1 MNRRNFLIAG
11 GAAGAFPF
19 FKAQAAPPPSK
30 CITMGFIGYGGRSSQ
45 LLPIFLHNESTRVL
59 AVCDVVADR
68 RAAAQSAVHQHY
80 GNQDCQAYRDFRE
93 MLARP
98 DIDALYIATGDRWH
112 AQLSIQAMQAGKD
125 VYCEKPI
132 SISMAESAAVV
143 AAAQRYHRIYQG
155 GVQRRGIG
163 NFKIAMQAALS
174 GKLGKIH
181 TVHAGMVPM
190 GRSARNNY
198 LAPEPQP
205 EIDKLDWNMWLGPA
219 PWRDYNKKYLHS
231 WHTEYD
237 FHGDLTEWGSHTV
250 DLCQLAVRRE
260 MTAPVRY
267 VPEGRT
273 LTAFYDDGLKLVM
286 RDHGFKNSCAV
297 RFEGDEGWIE
307 TDDSGQICTSHPN
320 LIEQRK
326 IKGEDWKKP
335 LGHTAQFID
344 CVKSRRTPD
353 APPDSLHFSH
363 LCCHAATIA
372 CHLNRELE
380 FDPVKACFTKDA
392 EANRLRNREHRA
404 PWYL

>member
-11 GAAGAFPF
+11 GAAGAFNILNAYAG
-19 FKAQAAPPPSK
+19 KAPSN
-30 CITMGFIGYGGRSSQ
+30 CVTMGFIGYGGRASQ
-45 LLPIFLHNESTRVL
+45 LLPIFLHNENTRVL
-59 AVCDVVADR
+59 AVCDVSEEKR
-68 RAAAQSAVHQHY
+68 TAARNVVHQHY
-80 GNQDCQAYRDFRE
+80 GNQDCKAYRDFRE

-112 AQLSIQAMQAGKD
+112 AQLAMLAMKAGKD

-143 AAAQRYHRIYQG
+143 DVAQRYHRIYQG

-163 NFKIAMQAALS
+163 NFKIAMEAALS
-174 GKLGKIH
+174 GRLGKVH

-190 GRSARNNY
+190 GRSATNHY
-198 LAPEPQP
+198 FTPEEQP
-205 EIDKLDWNMWLGPA
+205 AIDVFDWNMWLGPA

-250 DLCQLAVRRE
+250 DLCQLATRRE

-267 VPEGRT
+267 VPDGHT
-273 LTAFYDDGLKLVM
+273 LTAFYDDGLKMVM
-286 RDHGFKNSCAV
+286 RDYGFKNSCAV

-307 TDDSGQICTSHPN
+307 TDDSGQIYTSNPN
-320 LIEQRK
+320 LIEHRK

-335 LGHTAQFID
+335 VGHTGQFVD

-380 FDPVKACFTKDA
+380 FDPVNACFTKDA
-392 EANRLRNREHRA
+392 EANRLKNRQHRA
-404 PWYL
+404 PWFL